1 MAQYP
6 IHNFFVLNDKIK
18 PNGEFVISENEG
30 GIYEVLRIVNG
41 IPLFLEDHLDRFYNS
56 AKLANKEI
64 RFSKAE
70 ITLLILLLIETNKQ
84 TEGNILI
91 SCKLNLKL
99 FFINHNY
106 PSPEIYQTGVT
117 VGVLFAERE
126 NPNAK
131 VFQTSVRQKANLL
144 MEKNGFYEVL
154 LIDQVGRITEGS
166 RSNVFFIQDNLII
179 TPPGNEVLLGITRKK
194 VFEIAEE
201 LGMTVYEEDIL
212 FRDLASFQAA
222 FITGTSPKLLPIKQV
237 GEISLNPQ
245 NKIVGQL
252 IKAYDDIIKR
262 YVSE

>member
-1 MAQYP
+1 MALYP
-6 IHNFFVLNDKIK
+6 IHNFFVLNNEIK
-18 PNGEFVISENEG
+18 PRDEFIISENEG

-64 RFSKAE
+64 RFSKEE
-70 ITLLILLLIETNKQ
+70 IKLLIRMLIETNKQ

-106 PSPEIYQTGVT
+106 PAPEMYQTGVT

-144 MEKNGFYEVL
+144 MEKNRFYEVL
-154 LIDQVGRITEGS
+154 LIDQGGRIKEGS

-194 VFEIAEE
+194 AIDIAEE
-201 LGMTVYEEDIL
+201 MGMTVREEDIIY
-212 FRDLASFQAA
+212 RNLASFQAA
-222 FITGTSPKLLPIKQV
+222 FITGTSPKLLPIKQI
-237 GEISLNPQ
+237 GEIKFNPK
-245 NKIVGQL
+245 NKEIGQL
-252 IKAYDDIIKR
+252 IKAYNELILR
-262 YVSE
+262 YVS